1 LPTPIRVSL
10 VLACL
15 ALAVTAPARDVRA
28 AAAEDGIG
36 WLSYR
41 DGRARALESGQLLLV
56 NFTADWCVYCRKM
69 KKETY
74 TDPAVIAFVQE
85 HFVPVMVDTQREQ
98 QIAAEFYVR
107 GLPTIW
113 FLTSDGQ
120 RITNLP
126 GYVDAPMF
134 LQVLR
139 YIASGSYEQMD
150 FKTFLDAEDTPA
162 GGDTDG

>member
-1 LPTPIRVSL
+1 MRAPIRACL
-10 VLACL
+10 VPVFL
-15 ALAVTAPARDVRA
+15 ALAMTALAPATRA
-28 AAAEDGIG
+28 ATPEHGID

-41 DGRARALESGQLLLV
+41 EGKAKALESGQLLLL
-56 NFTADWCVYCRKM
+56 NFTADWCIYCRKM

-74 TDPAVIAFVQE
+74 TDPAVIAYVQE

-98 QIAAEFYVR
+98 RIAAEFYVR
-107 GLPTIW
+107 GLPTMW

-134 LQVLR
+134 LKVLR

-150 FKTFLDAEDTPA
+150 FKTFLDAEGTST
-162 GGDTDG
+162 GGDKDG